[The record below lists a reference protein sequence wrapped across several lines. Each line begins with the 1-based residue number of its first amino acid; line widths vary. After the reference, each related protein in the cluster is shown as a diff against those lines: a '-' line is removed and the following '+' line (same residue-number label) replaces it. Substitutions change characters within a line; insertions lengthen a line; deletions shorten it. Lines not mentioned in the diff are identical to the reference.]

1 MFLESIALVGLPGSG
16 KSRIQQALVASQ
28 TSLTAGQAVLAQDL
42 KIVEVGE
49 KNEQDDQSFD
59 LVLCVIDV
67 RSTLVA
73 DRDDWLEAQLQDM
86 LSSSHAVIFNFLEAS
101 SLDDQSWWGSW
112 IKVNASELTVFRVLN
127 GKLSDSLF
135 SLLSDCLPSR
145 GTRTGGDPSK
155 VLPQL
160 AWDSFEFEVGP
171 ISLEHLL
178 FGLDSSKQNLGMKIA
193 RVTGVVETIEYANLV
208 ELQGSALRWDSYA
221 AAQDAV
227 AGKISIVGQGLD
239 RSWLQEII
247 KASLV

>member
-1 MFLESIALVGLPGSG
+1 MFFLESIALLGLPGSG
-16 KSRIQQALVASQ
+16 KSRIQQALLTSQ
-28 TSLTAGQAVLAQDL
+28 AADQSLLSRDV
-42 KIVEVGE
+42 KIVEAGG
-49 KNEQDDQSFD
+49 QSDKPFD
-59 LVLCVIDV
+59 LVLSVIDV
-67 RSTLVA
+67 RSVLVA
-73 DRDDWLEAQLQDM
+73 GRDEWLEVQLQEM

-101 SLDDQSWWGSW
+101 SLDEQSWWGAW
-112 IKVNASELTVFRVLN
+112 MKANAAELAVFRVLN
-127 GKLSDSLF
+127 SKLPDSLF
-135 SLLSDCLPSR
+135 SLLS
-145 GTRTGGDPSK
+145 GYEQGGYPPK

-178 FGLDSSKQNLGMKIA
+178 FGLDSSKQNLGIKIA
-193 RVTGVVETIEYANLV
+193 RVTGVVKTIEYANLV